1 MENQMEFLLKDI
13 SGRGYTSSLSQ
24 DEMKKMFRGY
34 LTVDKDRIVDELLNL
49 DIGDTYDLGD
59 NCISDNFNAT
69 VIIRTK

>member
-1 MENQMEFLLKDI
+1 MKNQMEFLLKDI
-13 SGRGYTSSLSQ
+13 SGRGYTSILGQ

-34 LTVDKDRIVDELLNL
+34 LTVDKDRVVDELLNL

-59 NCISDNFNAT
+59 NCISDNFNAI

>member
-1 MENQMEFLLKDI
+1 MKNQMEFLLKDI
-13 SGRGYTSSLSQ
+13 SGRGYTSNLSQ

-34 LTVDKDRIVDELLNL
+34 LTVDKDRVVDELLNL